1 MSCLL
6 DFLLQEFRRG
16 TGRSY
21 SSLNVIRSSISA
33 IANIDSKPAGQ
44 HPLVCRFMK
53 AVFLVRPSLPR
64 NCTTWDPDVVLTHI
78 KSLGQ
83 NEGLSMIQLSEKL
96 VMLMLLISGQRG
108 HTLHLL
114 DTRNM
119 TVSRSEVCFRIGDL
133 LKTSR
138 PGVHLSELVFPAY
151 TPDKCLCVFTTICCY
166 LERTAGIRGS
176 ITRFFLTTRAPVRLA
191 SRDTIRRWTR
201 NVMRDAGIDLTIF
214 SPHSTRSASS
224 SKASLTLP
232 VSTIMATVGWSCE
245 SVFAKFYRRPLSK
258 RTDFASA
265 VLG

>member
-1 MSCLL
+1 M
-6 DFLLQEFRRG
+6 QEFRKE

-21 SSLNVIRSSISA
+21 SSLNVIRSSLSA
-33 IANIDSKPAGQ
+33 IASIDFKPAGQ
-44 HPLVCRFMK
+44 HHLVCRFMK
-53 AVFLVRPSLPR
+53 AVFLERPSLPR
-64 NCTTWDPDVVLTHI
+64 NCTAWDPDVVLTHI
-78 KSLGQ
+78 LSLGP
-83 NEGLSMIQLSEKL
+83 NEGLSLIQLSGKL

-119 TVSRSEVCFRIGDL
+119 TVSRSEVSFRIGDL

-151 TPDKCLCVFTTICCY
+151 TPEKDLCVFTAICCY
-166 LERTAGIRGS
+166 LERTADIRGS
-176 ITRFFLTTRAPVRLA
+176 ITRFFVTTKTPVRLA

-232 VSTIMATVGWSCE
+232 VSTIMATVGWSSE
-245 SVFAKFYRRPLSK
+245 SAFAKYYRRPLS
-258 RTDFASA
+258 RQTVFANA